1 MTLIIASTCKYYHCC
16 CCCYDNNSINNN
28 NNKILIIMITI
39 IIIIIII
46 IRRRRRI
53 RRNLDGILQNDFHQK
68 SSFDKTKHI
77 FDQSIW
83 ECNGHFVH
91 WFSNTHVLRLF
102 VWNLW
107 RKTLSFRFI

>member
-1 MTLIIASTCKYYHCC
+1 MTLIIASTCNYYHCC

-28 NNKILIIMITI
+28 NNKKILI
-39 IIIIIII
+39 IIIIII
-46 IRRRRRI
+46 I

-68 SSFDKTKHI
+68 SPFDKTKHI